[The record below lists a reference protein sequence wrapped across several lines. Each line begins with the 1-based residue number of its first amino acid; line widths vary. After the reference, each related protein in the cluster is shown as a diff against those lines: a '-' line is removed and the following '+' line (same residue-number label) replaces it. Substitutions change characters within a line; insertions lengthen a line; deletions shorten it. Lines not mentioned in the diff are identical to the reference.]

1 MSNALNNI
9 IWGPPLI
16 ILMIVTGVYF
26 TLRTKFFQMRH
37 LGYIFSRTLG
47 RLFHRTDESADEKGL
62 LTPYEAIATAVGGS
76 VGFGNIAGV
85 ATAVTTG
92 GPGAVFWMWL
102 TAFLGMLIKQVE
114 VTLAVYYRRTD
125 ENGVPYGG
133 PSYYME
139 RGLGEE
145 RHWGKL
151 WLPLAFVFGIGIFS
165 TFFISASTFTT
176 SEVVAQSLGIPQAI
190 AALIIVTLLHFMIW
204 GGVKKLGQ
212 ILTKLVPIMSLTY
225 LVLGIAV
232 ILMNLDNLLPTL
244 GAIFGEA
251 FTGSAAL
258 GGFAGAS
265 VSKVISTGMARSVYS
280 NEAGWGSSP
289 MIHASSQTRHP
300 VEQGLWGSFEVFVGT
315 FVVCTI
321 TALTVLVSG
330 EWTSGATNATLALN
344 VFTHGMPTTKWC
356 CAIWP
361 RTTRRSRSIC
371 CSCSNTSMRC
381 PPSC

>member
-1 MSNALNNI
+1 MNGTAKGGLPAKDLC
-9 IWGPPLI
+9 GKRRFAETDFRAAAGCL
-16 ILMIVTGVYF
+16 
-26 TLRTKFFQMRH
+26 
-37 LGYIFSRTLG
+37 LGCR
-47 RLFHRTDESADEKGL
+47 
-62 LTPYEAIATAVGGS
+62 PVGGS

-133 PSYYME
+133 PTYYME

-190 AALIIVTLLHFMIW
+190 AALIIMLILYFMIW

-212 ILTKLVPIMSLTY
+212 ILTKLVPIMSLSY
-225 LVLGIAV
+225 LILGIIV
-232 ILMNLDNLLPTL
+232 ILMHLDNLLPTL
-244 GAIFGEA
+244 SAIFGEA
-251 FTGSAAL
+251 FPGSAAL

-300 VEQGLWGSFEVFVGT
+300 VEQGLWGSFEVFVDT
-315 FVVCTI
+315 FVNVAVI
-321 TALTVLVSG
+321 LILSGQYFKLLKDYKARYMHIGQVDPNMASFYGDKPEMKAAL
-330 EWTSGATNATLALN
+330 EKEKAAQ
-344 VFTHGMPTTKWC
+344 K
-356 CAIWP
+356 
-361 RTTRRSRSIC
+361 
-371 CSCSNTSMRC
+371 
-381 PPSC
+381 